1 MTGRNQHNGFHL
13 ATTVQPANGGHT
25 YLFGNSSEN
34 DLSEE
39 DGESYEL
46 RSRGRDRLRRSTS
59 RERLDDIVL
68 LVRDIKEGDTLNGFS
83 LQYHCS
89 VAEIKR
95 ANNLLTEQDFF
106 ALRSIKIPVKRFSVL
121 TETHNTATLKSAA
134 PTGPRRIPQPA
145 TPAETSSDSSSS
157 STSTDSV
164 GSFLQEKDK
173 DIELLVKST
182 GSSRSSLNE
191 VVSSLTFQQPLLLG
205 EPDFKPVPRKDP
217 YHGADWGMRWWTAV
231 AIMLVVGIVT
241 PVFYLLYY
249 EVLKKADD
257 PTTTPLAN
265 PKGMLHAA
273 MPGPAT
279 VNGGI
284 HRRPQAE
291 VVPEPDSQGHGG
303 VGDQPNPKKEK
314 T

>member
-1 MTGRNQHNGFHL
+1 MTGRSPHYGFQS
-13 ATTVQPANGGHT
+13 ATTVQPANGGHA

-59 RERLDDIVL
+59 REKLDDIVH
-68 LVRDIKEGDTLNGFS
+68 LVRDIKEGDTLNSFS

-89 VAEIKR
+89 VADIKR

-121 TETHNTATLKSAA
+121 TETHSIAPLKSAS
-134 PTGPRRIPQPA
+134 PTGLRRFPQPPISPEIS
-145 TPAETSSDSSSS
+145 TDSSS
-157 STSTDSV
+157 STDSV

-182 GSSRSSLNE
+182 GTSRSSLNE
-191 VVSSLTFQQPLLLG
+191 VVSSLTLQQPLLLG
-205 EPDFKPVPRKDP
+205 DSDFKPVFRKDP

-231 AIMLVVGIVT
+231 AIMVVVVIVT

-249 EVLKKADD
+249 EVLMKADVSHH
-257 PTTTPLAN
+257 TTTPSTN
-265 PKGMLHAA
+265 PKGMQHAQI
-273 MPGPAT
+273 PEPVE
-279 VNGGI
+279 VNGKPNSG
-284 HRRPQAE
+284 PQAGNIPKPNSQRHNE
-291 VVPEPDSQGHGG
+291 VDDHPG
-303 VGDQPNPKKEK
+303 PKKEK